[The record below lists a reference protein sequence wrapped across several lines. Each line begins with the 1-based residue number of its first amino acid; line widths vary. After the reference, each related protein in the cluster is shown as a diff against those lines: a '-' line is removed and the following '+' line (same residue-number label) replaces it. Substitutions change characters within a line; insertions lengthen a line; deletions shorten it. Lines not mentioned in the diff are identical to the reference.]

1 MSRRDDRTRIVAF
14 GKNDVLRSGSGAL
27 ADSFENVHCVICIMG
42 GMSEVKLRSRM
53 KNLLMFI
60 PNMLL
65 LSARLMV
72 DPRVPATERV
82 LVAGAIL
89 YAFIPFDF
97 IPDMLPF
104 IGQVDDAYLI
114 AISLLRLMTVTDP
127 LVVREHWRGGGDV
140 VELVGSTALI
150 AKKFLAARIR
160 RVLTAHVEVKRP
172 SLPQSGDQSRGERP
186 IDHAVDSVY

>member
-1 MSRRDDRTRIVAF
+1 
-14 GKNDVLRSGSGAL
+14 
-27 ADSFENVHCVICIMG
+27 
-42 GMSEVKLRSRM
+42 MSEVKLRSRM
-53 KNLLMFI
+53 KNLLLFI
-60 PNMLL
+60 PNLLL
-65 LSARLMV
+65 LSARLMI

-89 YAFIPFDF
+89 YALIPFDF

-127 LVVREHWRGGGDV
+127 RVVREHWRGGGDV

-150 AKKFLAARIR
+150 AKKFLPPGIR
-160 RVLTAHVEVKRP
+160 RVLTAQVEVKRP
-172 SLPQSGDQSRGERP
+172 SLPELAKEPRSKSRRKRP
-186 IDHAVDSVY
+186 VDNAVDSLRQSADY